1 MLSLLVEN
9 MGGVIEEELVRFEIY
24 NSIVQSLK
32 FLDLISILM
41 LTNSLKMKTFLTRK
55 NKFNW

>member
-1 MLSLLVEN
+1 MFSLLVKD
-9 MGGVIEEELVRFEIY
+9 MRRIIKEELVRFEIY
-24 NSIVQSLK
+24 NSIVHSLK